1 MKQRS
6 IEEEKTMPKKYEG
19 NLDAKGLKFAVVVSR
34 FNDFITER
42 LVSGA
47 VDVLLRHNASD
58 DDIDLIRVPGSY
70 ELLYAVKKA
79 AERKKYNAIIVLGAI
94 IRGET
99 PHFNY
104 LASTVSSSIAS
115 ISLEMD
121 VPVASG
127 VLTTETLQQA
137 MERAGSKAGNRG
149 AEAAY
154 SAIEMANLIKILSRK
169 G

>member
-1 MKQRS
+1 
-6 IEEEKTMPKKYEG
+6 MPKIYEG

-34 FNDFITER
+34 FNDFVTER
-42 LVSGA
+42 LLSGA
-47 VDVLLRHNASD
+47 VDVLIRHNASEA
-58 DDIDLIRVPGSY
+58 DIDIIKVPGSY
-70 ELLYAVKKA
+70 ELLFAVKKA
-79 AERKKYNAIIVLGAI
+79 AERKKYNAIIALGAI

-99 PHFNY
+99 PHFDY
-104 LASTVSSSIAS
+104 LASAVTKNIAS

-127 VLTTETLQQA
+127 VLTTDTLQQA
-137 MERAGSKAGNRG
+137 IERAGGKAGNRG

-154 SAIEMANLIKILSRK
+154 SAVEMANLTKILSRK

>member
-1 MKQRS
+1 
-6 IEEEKTMPKKYEG
+6 MPKIYEG

-34 FNDFITER
+34 FNDFVTER

-47 VDVLLRHNASD
+47 VDVLLRHSASEA
-58 DDIDLIRVPGSY
+58 DIDIIKVPGSY
-70 ELLYAVKKA
+70 ELLFAVKKA
-79 AERKKYNAIIVLGAI
+79 AERKKYNAIIALGAI

-99 PHFNY
+99 PHFDY
-104 LASTVSSSIAS
+104 LASAVTKKIAS

-127 VLTTETLQQA
+127 VLTTDTLQQA
-137 MERAGSKAGNRG
+137 IERAGGKAGNRG

-154 SAIEMANLIKILSRK
+154 SAVEMANLTKILSRK

>member
-1 MKQRS
+1 
-6 IEEEKTMPKKYEG
+6 MPKIYEG

-34 FNDFITER
+34 FNDFITEK

-58 DDIDLIRVPGSY
+58 SDIDIIRVPGAY
-70 ELLYAVKKA
+70 ELLFAVKKA
-79 AERKKYNAIIVLGAI
+79 AEKKKYNAIVALGAI

-99 PHFNY
+99 PHFDY
-104 LASTVSSSIAS
+104 LASAVTKKIAS
-115 ISLEMD
+115 ISLQMD

-137 MERAGSKAGNRG
+137 IERAGSKAGNRG

-154 SAIEMANLIKILSRK
+154 SAIEMANLTKILSRK

>member
-1 MKQRS
+1 
-6 IEEEKTMPKKYEG
+6 MPKKFEG
-19 NLDAKGLKFAVVVSR
+19 NLDAKGLRFAVVVSR

-47 VDVLLRHNASD
+47 VDVLLRHNVSD

-70 ELLYAVKKA
+70 ELLFAVKQA

-94 IRGET
+94 IKGET
-99 PHFNY
+99 PHFDY
-104 LASTVSSSIAS
+104 LSSAVISTIAS

-127 VLTTETLQQA
+127 VLTTETVQQA
-137 MERAGSKAGNRG
+137 IERAGSKAGNRG

-154 SAIEMANLIKILSRK
+154 SAIEMANLTKILSRK

>member
-1 MKQRS
+1 
-6 IEEEKTMPKKYEG
+6 MPKKYEG

-47 VDVLLRHNASD
+47 LDVLSRHNASD
-58 DDIDLIRVPGSY
+58 DDIDLIKVPGSY
-70 ELLYAVKKA
+70 ELLFAVKKA
-79 AERKKYNAIIVLGAI
+79 AEKKKYNAVIVLGAI

-99 PHFNY
+99 PHFDY
-104 LASTVSSSIAS
+104 LASTVTSAIAS

-127 VLTTETLQQA
+127 VLTTETIQQA
-137 MERAGSKAGNRG
+137 IERAGSKAGNRG

-154 SAIEMANLIKILSRK
+154 SAIEMANLTKILARK